1 MLASWDDLYRF
12 AAPILWAPR
21 GALPLLLLAL
31 GLVWAGYPLRKRRLR
46 ARGMTFSP
54 GHWVILSL
62 LALWGVML
70 VYLTIDPVSS
80 ALNCLR
86 HGWPLN
92 PIPWFEGTVNWAFW
106 LIPDNGWEWLM
117 LAGNVGLF
125 LPLGLLL
132 PLGWRGW
139 KVWKAALCGLGVS
152 LAIELLQFTLAARAL
167 DVQDIL
173 TNTAGAALGGWLG
186 CIFPRRWQVQ
196 PLG

>member
-86 HGWPLN
+86 HRWPLN
-92 PIPWFEGTVNWAFW
+92 PIHWFEGTVNWAFW
-106 LIPDNGWEWLM
+106 LTPDNGWEWLM

-125 LPLGLLL
+125 LPPGAFASSGLAGMEGLEGRPLRPWGL
-132 PLGWRGW
+132 PGH
-139 KVWKAALCGLGVS
+139 
-152 LAIELLQFTLAARAL
+152 
-167 DVQDIL
+167 
-173 TNTAGAALGGWLG
+173 
-186 CIFPRRWQVQ
+186 
-196 PLG
+196 